1 MTTLFQWVANRLP
14 SASAF
19 ALAALFACLVFAVQ
33 KIGYNLYFHPL
44 ARYPGPPLAAISK
57 LWRAY
62 VECFQKKSTCHE
74 LRRLH
79 ATYGVYLPANNG

>member
-44 ARYPGPPLAAISK
+44 ARYPASSGSNLEA
-57 LWRAY
+57 
-62 VECFQKKSTCHE
+62 VEG
-74 LRRLH
+74 LR
-79 ATYGVYLPANNG
+79 